1 MSKINT
7 VKEIAV
13 KVSDT
18 GTENDYVK
26 KPIGTDAENVD
37 RVNGETVEESLT
49 RIENTHGTYDTY
61 GSVKLLSPNTPP
73 PGISDVTGLAL
84 SAGEKDKTAEGT
96 LAHELFSLNLKYED
110 PYLKL
115 LDKDGNEL
123 SRVSII
129 SVNHQHGYTEEITR
143 EANCTETGLKT
154 FTCACGESYTQEI
167 PVNGIH
173 NFVDGVC
180 TRCGKEYDPT
190 ETAPAET
197 EAHSNWN
204 YTLNEANKTITLNR
218 YIGNEE
224 DVIVY
229 GNYVIDGVNY
239 KTKFNDTAKLF
250 YYGGSNPNNTI
261 RTIKF
266 SHEIDTSNVTN
277 MSNMFNYCQSLVS
290 LDVSCFDTSNVT
302 NMSDMFNY
310 CRSITSLDLSNLNT
324 SNVTNMSGMFNY
336 CISLASLDI
345 SNFDT
350 SNVTDMSYM
359 FSCCTHLTSLDVN
372 NFNTSKV
379 NTMENMFDSCSSL
392 TSLDISNFDTSNVTD
407 MIFMFSSCESLT
419 SLDISNFDTS
429 NVTNMNCM
437 FFACISLTSL
447 NLSNFNTSKVTSIAQ
462 MFYNCAAL
470 TSLDLSSFNTS
481 NVTDMKTLFEECTN
495 LITIYVSREKW
506 VTSQANTKNM
516 FRNCGTSEVTYK

>member
-73 PGISDVTGLAL
+73 PPSISDVTGLAL
-84 SAGEKDKTAEGT
+84 SAGEKDKTAKGT

-123 SRVSII
+123 SRVAII
-129 SVNHQHGYTEEITR
+129 SVNHEHGYAEEITR

-204 YTLNEANKTITLNR
+204 YTLNEADKTITLNR

-229 GNYVIDGVNY
+229 GNYVIDRVNY
-239 KTKFNDTAKLF
+239 KTKLKYTAKLF
-250 YYGGSNPNNTI
+250 YYGDSNPNNTI

-266 SHEIDTSNVTN
+266 SREINTSNVSD
-277 MSNMFNYCQSLVS
+277 MSYMFSGCQSLVS
-290 LDVSCFDTSNVT
+290 LDVSSFDTSNVT
-302 NMSDMFNY
+302 NMSYMFSS
-310 CRSITSLDLSNLNT
+310 CRSLVSLDVSSFDTSNVTRITSMFSSCRSLTSLDLSNFII
-324 SNVTNMSGMFNY
+324 SNVRSLYQMFVF
-336 CISLASLDI
+336 CQSLVSLD
-345 SNFDT
+345 
-350 SNVTDMSYM
+350 
-359 FSCCTHLTSLDVN
+359 L
-372 NFNTSKV
+372 
-379 NTMENMFDSCSSL
+379 
-392 TSLDISNFDTSNVTD
+392 SNFDTSNVTD
-407 MIFMFSSCESLT
+407 MIYMFKGAT
-419 SLDISNFDTS
+419 SL
-429 NVTNMNCM
+429 
-437 FFACISLTSL
+437 
-447 NLSNFNTSKVTSIAQ
+447 K
-462 MFYNCAAL
+462 
-470 TSLDLSSFNTS
+470 
-481 NVTDMKTLFEECTN
+481 
-495 LITIYVSREKW
+495 TIYVSRDKW
-506 VTSQANTKNM
+506 ITSQADTLDM
-516 FRNCGTSEVTYK
+516 FRDCGTSEVTYK

>member
-73 PGISDVTGLAL
+73 PSISDVTGLAL
-84 SAGEKDKTAEGT
+84 SAGEKDKTAKGT

-123 SRVSII
+123 SRVAII
-129 SVNHQHGYTEEITR
+129 SVNHEHGYAEEITR

-180 TRCGKEYDPT
+180 TRCWKEYDPT

-204 YTLNEANKTITLNR
+204 YTLNEADKTITLNR

-229 GNYVIDGVNY
+229 GNYVIDRVNY
-239 KTKFNDTAKLF
+239 KTKLKYTAKLF
-250 YYGGSNPNNTI
+250 YYGDSNPNNTI

-266 SHEIDTSNVTN
+266 SREINTSNVSD
-277 MSNMFNYCQSLVS
+277 MSYMFSGCQSLVS
-290 LDVSCFDTSNVT
+290 LDVSSFDTSNVT
-302 NMSDMFNY
+302 RITSMFSS
-310 CRSITSLDLSNLNT
+310 CRSLTSLDLSNFII
-324 SNVTNMSGMFNY
+324 SNVRSLYQMFVF
-336 CISLASLDI
+336 CQSLVSLD
-345 SNFDT
+345 
-350 SNVTDMSYM
+350 
-359 FSCCTHLTSLDVN
+359 L
-372 NFNTSKV
+372 
-379 NTMENMFDSCSSL
+379 
-392 TSLDISNFDTSNVTD
+392 SNFDTSNVTD
-407 MIFMFSSCESLT
+407 MIYMFKGAT
-419 SLDISNFDTS
+419 SL
-429 NVTNMNCM
+429 
-437 FFACISLTSL
+437 
-447 NLSNFNTSKVTSIAQ
+447 K
-462 MFYNCAAL
+462 
-470 TSLDLSSFNTS
+470 
-481 NVTDMKTLFEECTN
+481 
-495 LITIYVSREKW
+495 TIYVSRDKW
-506 VTSQANTKNM
+506 ITSQADTLDM
-516 FRNCGTSEVTYK
+516 FRDCGTSEVTYK